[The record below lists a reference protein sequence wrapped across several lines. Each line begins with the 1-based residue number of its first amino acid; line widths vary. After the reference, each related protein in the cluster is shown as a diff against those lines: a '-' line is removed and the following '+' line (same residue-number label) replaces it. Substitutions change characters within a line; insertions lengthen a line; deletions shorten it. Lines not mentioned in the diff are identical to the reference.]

1 MDLDFPSGYVPNQPR
16 RDREV
21 PTTLMGFLRPYS
33 DISVEVHLPGLP
45 HPVRS
50 ASRVFHP
57 PDGLL
62 PPAPSGPEGPVP
74 LMGFTL
80 QSFSPSQSRTP
91 FGAVALLPF
100 LASRAPALRTRRP
113 RCPAAPGLCS
123 PRGSVPDRAEARP
136 DRCSPG
142 VCGASSEHDPNAVG
156 PASRPVPSCAFHDP
170 PPRRRARGAPGR
182 SRTLGLARPCDLADS
197 LEVCHRDLSSGS
209 PDDSD
214 VPFG

>member
-113 RCPAAPGLCS
+113 RCPAASGLCS
-123 PRGSVPDRAEARP
+123 PRGSVP
-136 DRCSPG
+136 S
-142 VCGASSEHDPNAVG
+142 
-156 PASRPVPSCAFHDP
+156 
-170 PPRRRARGAPGR
+170 PRRSGEGSILSWAFAPLQSVSCTPWSRLPDPFLPALSTAILGEDDAAALQGLPERTGRAFPRGNTR
-182 SRTLGLARPCDLADS
+182 
-197 LEVCHRDLSSGS
+197 LS
-209 PDDSD
+209 
-214 VPFG
+214 